1 MNTKLVSTLFAC
13 AIGLACSS
21 NAPNVSQ
28 DGSTGGATGPGGNS
42 GTAGSASIGDTTG
55 GSSVQ
60 TGGQGSGATSTP
72 FSTRLSGGTTSPPS
86 SSAGT
91 GGQGGATSASSG
103 PGGEGG
109 TGGQTTLSGGSTVAD
124 AGVDRGASGGS
135 GGTAT
140 TDGGGSDGTA
150 GTKDATQSSV
160 ADTGTLPATD
170 GGSGRTW
177 QQIQSD
183 FIDWRFGMFLHFG
196 ILTFT
201 GSWAQANLPINQFN
215 PINLDCNQW
224 ADAAVSA
231 KMTFGVLTTRHHDG
245 FALWPS
251 KASTFNVGNI
261 SWRAGK
267 GDVVQEYVTAFRA
280 KGLKAGLYYSI
291 WDATQNN
298 GNSGPLSA
306 AQMQYIKTQLTEL
319 LSNYGEIPFLVLDG
333 WAWKM
338 GHRNA
343 SFAEIHDLIKSLQPN
358 ILITDHDGIQ
368 GPWDADLVMYE
379 EPKGVF
385 SPTGNTI
392 AAGQDNKINGTG
404 GNDWFWAP
412 GIGGLMTASA
422 IVDGHLKKL
431 EASYTNFILN
441 CPPNRDGQLD
451 AAMVAILGQVGSS
464 WTPNASRAALP
475 AQVPLNEH
483 PYMPTGA
490 TATSGTASNAIDGVN
505 DVGVNTVWTSSTNF
519 PQSLTLDLGS
529 VKPDVGYF
537 GYLPGYAGNGPT
549 TNGSITSY
557 KILVSSDNSVYT
569 TATSGTWPGDGKYQG
584 VLFGPVATRYVRL
597 EADAVNGTGGAQA
610 TEVVVGASRS
620 RNHGHP

>member
-1 MNTKLVSTLFAC
+1 L
-13 AIGLACSS
+13 AIAGARDAGQPSS
-21 NAPNVSQ
+21 A
-28 DGSTGGATGPGGNS
+28 DS
-42 GTAGSASIGDTTG
+42 GTL
-55 GSSVQ
+55 
-60 TGGQGSGATSTP
+60 P
-72 FSTRLSGGTTSPPS
+72 SPD
-86 SSAGT
+86 
-91 GGQGGATSASSG
+91 
-103 PGGEGG
+103 GG
-109 TGGQTTLSGGSTVAD
+109 TGRS
-124 AGVDRGASGGS
+124 
-135 GGTAT
+135 
-140 TDGGGSDGTA
+140 
-150 GTKDATQSSV
+150 
-160 ADTGTLPATD
+160 
-170 GGSGRTW
+170 W

-183 FIDWRFGMFLHFG
+183 FIDLRFGMFICLG
-196 ILTFT
+196 ILTYT
-201 GSWAQANLPINQFN
+201 GSWGQPNLPINQFN
-215 PINLDCNQW
+215 PTNLDCNQW

-261 SWRAGK
+261 TWRSGK

-280 KGLKAGLYYSI
+280 KGLQPGLYYSI
-291 WDATQNN
+291 WDSTQNN
-298 GNSGPLSA
+298 GSNGALSA
-306 AQMQYIKTQLTEL
+306 PQMQYIKTQLTEL
-319 LSNYGEIPFLVLDG
+319 LSNYGKIPLLVLDG

-343 SFAEIHDLIKSLQPN
+343 PFAEIHDLIKSLQPE
-358 ILITDHDGIQ
+358 ILIVDHDGIQ

-392 AAGQDNKINGTG
+392 AAAQDNKINATG

-412 GIGGLMTASA
+412 DIGNLMTASA

-441 CPPNRDGQLD
+441 CPPNRQGQMD
-451 AAMVAILGQVGSS
+451 QAILDILTQVGSS
-464 WTPNASRAALP
+464 WMPNASRSPLP
-475 AQVPLNEH
+475 AQVSLNEH

-505 DVGVNTVWTSSTNF
+505 DVGVNTVWTSSTSF

-529 VKPDVGYF
+529 VRPDVGYF

-557 KILVSSDNSVYT
+557 KILVSSDNSTYT
-569 TATSGTWPGDGKYQG
+569 TATSGTWLGDGKYQG
-584 VLFGPVATRYVRL
+584 VLFGPVAARYVRL
-597 EADAVNGTGGAQA
+597 EADAVSGTGGAQA
-610 TEVVVGASRS
+610 TEVVVGAR
-620 RNHGHP
+620 R

>member
-1 MNTKLVSTLFAC
+1 MKTKAGSIVFAC
-13 AIGLACSS
+13 LLGLACSS
-21 NAPNVSQ
+21 RAPNVNQ
-28 DGSTGGATGPGGNS
+28 DGFAGGTVVL
-42 GTAGSASIGDTTG
+42 G
-55 GSSVQ
+55 GSS
-60 TGGQGSGATSTP
+60 
-72 FSTRLSGGTTSPPS
+72 
-86 SSAGT
+86 GT
-91 GGQGGATSASSG
+91 GGIASAGGTSFASSINPGGHIGGTSSTATFSPGGTISTSSSPGATASN
-103 PGGEGG
+103 
-109 TGGQTTLSGGSTVAD
+109 GGQTTGASTSMSSGLAGGTSSGGQTTSYGGATVAD
-124 AGVDRGASGGS
+124 AAVDRAPAGGS
-135 GGTAT
+135 GGSPTTGGVGSGGALAT
-140 TDGGGSDGTA
+140 GGTRDA
-150 GTKDATQSSV
+150 GQPSSAD
-160 ADTGTLPATD
+160 ADTPPATD
-170 GGSGRTW
+170 GGSGRSW

-183 FIDWRFGMFLHFG
+183 FIDLRFGMFICLG
-196 ILTFT
+196 ILTYT
-201 GSWAQANLPINQFN
+201 GSWGQPNLPINQFN
-215 PINLDCNQW
+215 PTNLDCNQW

-261 SWRAGK
+261 TWRSGK

-280 KGLKAGLYYSI
+280 KGLQPGLYYSI
-291 WDATQNN
+291 WDSTQNN
-298 GNSGPLSA
+298 GSNGALSA
-306 AQMQYIKTQLTEL
+306 TQMQYIETQLTEL
-319 LSNYGEIPFLVLDG
+319 LSNYGKIPLLVLDG

-343 SFAEIHDLIKSLQPN
+343 PFAEIHDLIKSLQPE
-358 ILITDHDGIQ
+358 ILIVDHDGIQ

-392 AAGQDNKINGTG
+392 AAAQDNKINGTG

-412 GIGGLMTASA
+412 DVGGLMTASA
-422 IVDGHLKKL
+422 IVGGHLKKL

-441 CPPNRDGQLD
+441 CPPNREGLLD
-451 AAMVAILGQVGSS
+451 QAILDILTQVGSS
-464 WTPNASRAALP
+464 WTPNASRAPLP

-490 TATSGTASNAIDGVN
+490 TATSGTASSAIDGVN
-505 DVGVNTVWTSSTNF
+505 DVGVNTVWTSSTSF

-557 KILVSSDNSVYT
+557 KILVSSDNSVYSP
-569 TATSGTWPGDGKYQG
+569 ATSGTWPGDGKYQG
-584 VLFGPVATRYVRL
+584 VLFGPVAARYVRL

-610 TEVVVGASRS
+610 TEVVVGAR
-620 RNHGHP
+620 R

>member
-1 MNTKLVSTLFAC
+1 MKTKAGSVVFAC
-13 AIGLACSS
+13 LLGLACSRR
-21 NAPNVSQ
+21 APNVIQ
-28 DGSTGGATGPGGNS
+28 DGSAGGTVVLGGSSGTGGIASIGGATFPS
-42 GTAGSASIGDTTG
+42 SIN
-55 GSSVQ
+55 
-60 TGGQGSGATSTP
+60 TGGQIGGTSSTAT
-72 FSTRLSGGTTSPPS
+72 FSSGGI
-86 SSAGT
+86 SSAL
-91 GGQGGATSASSG
+91 SS
-103 PGGEGG
+103 PGG
-109 TGGQTTLSGGSTVAD
+109 TASNGGQTTGASTSTFGPGGGASSGGQTTSSGGATVAD
-124 AGVDRGASGGS
+124 AAVDRAPAGGS
-135 GGTAT
+135 GGSPT
-140 TDGGGSDGTA
+140 TGGMGSGGVLAIA
-150 GTKDATQSSV
+150 GARDAGQPSS
-160 ADTGTLPATD
+160 ADSGTLPSPD
-170 GGSGRTW
+170 GGTGRSW

-183 FIDWRFGMFLHFG
+183 FIDLRFGMFICLG
-196 ILTFT
+196 ILTYT
-201 GSWAQANLPINQFN
+201 GSWGQPNLPINQFN
-215 PINLDCNQW
+215 PTNLDCNQW

-251 KASTFNVGNI
+251 KASIFNVGNI
-261 SWRAGK
+261 TWRSGK

-280 KGLKAGLYYSI
+280 KGLQPGLYYSI
-291 WDATQNN
+291 WDSTENN
-298 GNSGPLSA
+298 GSNGALSA
-306 AQMQYIKTQLTEL
+306 SQMQYIKTQLTEL
-319 LSNYGEIPFLVLDG
+319 LSNYGKIPLLVLDG

-343 SFAEIHDLIKSLQPN
+343 PFAEIHDLIKSLQPE
-358 ILITDHDGIQ
+358 ILIVDHDGIQ

-392 AAGQDNKINGTG
+392 AAAQDNNINGTG
-404 GNDWFWAP
+404 GNDWYWAP
-412 GIGGLMTASA
+412 DIGNLMTTSA

-441 CPPNRDGQLD
+441 CPPNRQGLLD
-451 AAMVAILGQVGSS
+451 QGILDILAQVGSA
-464 WTPNASRAALP
+464 WTPNASRAPLP

-505 DVGVNTVWTSSTNF
+505 DVGVNTVWTSSTSF

-549 TNGSITSY
+549 SNGSITSY
-557 KILVSSDNSVYT
+557 KILVSSDNSTYT

-584 VLFGPVATRYVRL
+584 VLFGPVAARYVRL

-610 TEVVVGASRS
+610 TEVVVGAR
-620 RNHGHP
+620 R

>member
-1 MNTKLVSTLFAC
+1 MGSGGV
-13 AIGLACSS
+13 LATAGARDAGQPSS
-21 NAPNVSQ
+21 A
-28 DGSTGGATGPGGNS
+28 DS
-42 GTAGSASIGDTTG
+42 GTL
-55 GSSVQ
+55 
-60 TGGQGSGATSTP
+60 P
-72 FSTRLSGGTTSPPS
+72 SPD
-86 SSAGT
+86 
-91 GGQGGATSASSG
+91 
-103 PGGEGG
+103 GG
-109 TGGQTTLSGGSTVAD
+109 TGRS
-124 AGVDRGASGGS
+124 
-135 GGTAT
+135 
-140 TDGGGSDGTA
+140 
-150 GTKDATQSSV
+150 
-160 ADTGTLPATD
+160 
-170 GGSGRTW
+170 W
-177 QQIQSD
+177 HQIQSD
-183 FIDWRFGMFLHFG
+183 FIDLRFGMFICLG
-196 ILTFT
+196 ILTYT
-201 GSWAQANLPINQFN
+201 GSWGQPNLPINQFN
-215 PINLDCNQW
+215 PTNLDCNQW

-261 SWRAGK
+261 TWRSGK

-280 KGLKAGLYYSI
+280 KGLQPGLYYSI
-291 WDATQNN
+291 WDSTQNN
-298 GNSGPLSA
+298 GSNGALLAS
-306 AQMQYIKTQLTEL
+306 QMQYIKTQLTEL
-319 LSNYGEIPFLVLDG
+319 LSNYGKIPLLVLDG

-343 SFAEIHDLIKSLQPN
+343 PFAEIHDLIKSLQPE
-358 ILITDHDGIQ
+358 ILIVDHDGIQ

-392 AAGQDNKINGTG
+392 AAAQDNKINGTG
-404 GNDWFWAP
+404 GNDWYWAP
-412 GIGGLMTASA
+412 DIGNLMTTSA

-441 CPPNRDGQLD
+441 CPPNRQGLLD
-451 AAMVAILGQVGSS
+451 QGILDILAQVGSA
-464 WTPNASRAALP
+464 WTPNASRAPLP

-490 TATSGTASNAIDGVN
+490 TAISGTASNAIDGVN
-505 DVGVNTVWTSSTNF
+505 DVGVNTVWTSSTSF

-557 KILVSSDNSVYT
+557 KILVSSDNSTYT

-584 VLFGPVATRYVRL
+584 VLFGPVAARYVRL

-610 TEVVVGASRS
+610 TEVVVGAR
-620 RNHGHP
+620 R

>member
-1 MNTKLVSTLFAC
+1 MNTKLVPTLFAC

-21 NAPNVSQ
+21 NAPNVNQ
-28 DGSTGGATGPGGNS
+28 DGSAGGATGFGGSS
-42 GTAGSASIGDTTG
+42 GTGGSASTGGTTG
-55 GSSVQ
+55 GSGSPVQ
-60 TGGQGSGATSTP
+60 TGGQGGGAASTLS
-72 FSTRLSGGTTSPPS
+72 STRSSGGTPSS
-86 SSAGT
+86 SSAGI
-91 GGQGGATSASSG
+91 GGQGGTTSASSG
-103 PGGEGG
+103 PGGQTG
-109 TGGQTTLSGGSTVAD
+109 TGGQTILSGGSTVAD
-124 AGVDRGASGGS
+124 AGVDRAASGGS
-135 GGTAT
+135 GG
-140 TDGGGSDGTA
+140 
-150 GTKDATQSSV
+150 SV
-160 ADTGTLPATD
+160 AD
-170 GGSGRTW
+170 GGAGRTW

-201 GSWAQANLPINQFN
+201 GSWAQPNLPINQFN
-215 PINLDCNQW
+215 PTNLDCNQW

-280 KGLKAGLYYSI
+280 KGLKPGLYYSI

-319 LSNYGEIPFLVLDG
+319 LSNYGEIPLLVLDG
-333 WAWKM
+333 WAWKT

-343 SFAEIHDLIKSLQPN
+343 PFAEIHDLIKSLQPD

-441 CPPNRDGQLD
+441 CPPNRQGLLD
-451 AAMVAILGQVGSS
+451 QGILDILAQEGTS
-464 WTPNASRAALP
+464 WTPNASRAPLP

-505 DVGVNTVWTSSTNF
+505 DVGVNTVWTSSTSF

-557 KILVSSDNSVYT
+557 KILVSSDNSTYT
-569 TATSGTWPGDGKYQG
+569 TATSGIWPGDGKYQG
-584 VLFGPVATRYVRL
+584 VLFGPVAARYVRL

-610 TEVVVGASRS
+610 TEVVVGAR
-620 RNHGHP
+620 R

>member
-1 MNTKLVSTLFAC
+1 
-13 AIGLACSS
+13 
-21 NAPNVSQ
+21 
-28 DGSTGGATGPGGNS
+28 
-42 GTAGSASIGDTTG
+42 
-55 GSSVQ
+55 
-60 TGGQGSGATSTP
+60 
-72 FSTRLSGGTTSPPS
+72 
-86 SSAGT
+86 
-91 GGQGGATSASSG
+91 
-103 PGGEGG
+103 
-109 TGGQTTLSGGSTVAD
+109 
-124 AGVDRGASGGS
+124 
-135 GGTAT
+135 
-140 TDGGGSDGTA
+140 
-150 GTKDATQSSV
+150 
-160 ADTGTLPATD
+160 
-170 GGSGRTW
+170 
-177 QQIQSD
+177 
-183 FIDWRFGMFLHFG
+183 MFLHFG

-215 PINLDCNQW
+215 PTNLDCNQW

-261 SWRAGK
+261 PWRAGK

-280 KGLKAGLYYSI
+280 KGLKPGLYYSI
-291 WDATQNN
+291 WDSTENN
-298 GNSGPLSA
+298 GTGVPLSA
-306 AQMQYIKTQLTEL
+306 TQMQYIKTQLTEL

-343 SFAEIHDLIKSLQPN
+343 PFAEIHDLIKSLQPD

-385 SPTGNTI
+385 SPTGNAI

-441 CPPNRDGQLD
+441 CPPNRQGQLD
-451 AAMVAILGQVGSS
+451 QGILDILTQVGSS
-464 WTPNASRAALP
+464 WTPNASRAPLP

-505 DVGVNTVWTSSTNF
+505 DVGVNTVWTSSTSF

-549 TNGSITSY
+549 SNGSITSY
-557 KILVSSDNSVYT
+557 KILVSSDNSTYT
-569 TATSGTWPGDGKYQG
+569 AATSGTWPGDGKYQG
-584 VLFGPVATRYVRL
+584 VLFGPVAARYVRL

-610 TEVVVGASRS
+610 TEVVVGAR
-620 RNHGHP
+620 R

>member
-1 MNTKLVSTLFAC
+1 MNTKLASTIFAC

-21 NAPNVSQ
+21 NAPNVNHN
-28 DGSTGGATGPGGNS
+28 GSAGGATGPGASS
-42 GTAGSASIGDTTG
+42 GTGGSAAAGGTTG
-55 GSSVQ
+55 GGSVQ
-60 TGGQGSGATSTP
+60 TGGQNGGVTNTLS
-72 FSTRLSGGTTSPPS
+72 STRLSGGTTPPSS

-91 GGQGGATSASSG
+91 GGQR
-103 PGGEGG
+103 
-109 TGGQTTLSGGSTVAD
+109 TLSGGGTVAD
-124 AGVDRGASGGS
+124 AGVDRAASGGS
-135 GGTAT
+135 GGSATTVADAGVDRAASGGSGGSAT
-140 TDGGGSDGTA
+140 TDGGGSGGTA
-150 GTKDATQSSV
+150 GTSDAPQSTV
-160 ADTGTLPATD
+160 ADANAPPATD
-170 GGSGRTW
+170 GGISRTW

-215 PINLDCNQW
+215 PTNLDCNQW
-224 ADAAVSA
+224 ADAAVS
-231 KMTFGVLTTRHHDG
+231 
-245 FALWPS
+245 
-251 KASTFNVGNI
+251 
-261 SWRAGK
+261 
-267 GDVVQEYVTAFRA
+267 
-280 KGLKAGLYYSI
+280 
-291 WDATQNN
+291 
-298 GNSGPLSA
+298 
-306 AQMQYIKTQLTEL
+306 
-319 LSNYGEIPFLVLDG
+319 
-333 WAWKM
+333 
-338 GHRNA
+338 
-343 SFAEIHDLIKSLQPN
+343 
-358 ILITDHDGIQ
+358 DHDGIQ

-441 CPPNRDGQLD
+441 CPPNRQGQLD
-451 AAMVAILGQVGSS
+451 QAILDILTQVGSS
-464 WTPNASRAALP
+464 WTPNANRAPLP
-475 AQVPLNEH
+475 AQVPLNQH

-505 DVGVNTVWTSSTNF
+505 DVGVNTVWTSSTSF

-557 KILVSSDNSVYT
+557 KILVSSDNSTYT

-584 VLFGPVATRYVRL
+584 VLFGPVAARYVRL

-610 TEVVVGASRS
+610 TEVVVGAR
-620 RNHGHP
+620 R